1 MPPETLGICL
11 ALILVVMK
19 TQMESDGST
28 VPPEVFVGS
37 VLGGLRWGIDRMVS
51 VGYGLVYDYIFERF
65 APYQGLRSE
74 VLDLVKRAAAGHEK
88 PREFTVLDVGCG
100 TGNFTFTLAEA
111 GFLATGI
118 DAYDALVE
126 LAREKRR
133 AMHVPNLAFRQTDLA
148 KSNAFRDGAFDQVVN
163 VHSLYVHPEPDRL
176 LAEAFRILKPGGHAV
191 FVNFTRRV
199 ELRATWRD
207 IKNRFGLRA
216 ALMCLLWVFPNAVF
230 EAMRKRIGPHYW
242 SEAEFSAR
250 LRRAGFTVLETR
262 RTFFDDASVLA
273 WARKDITS

>member
-1 MPPETLGICL
+1 MAPELL
-11 ALILVVMK
+11 A
-19 TQMESDGST
+19 
-28 VPPEVFVGS
+28 GS
-37 VLGGLRWGIDRMVS
+37 VLGGLRWAIDRMVS

-74 VLDLVKRAAAGHEK
+74 VLDLVKRAATGHANA
-88 PREFTVLDVGCG
+88 REFTVLDVGCG

-118 DAYDALVE
+118 DGYAALVE

-148 KSNAFRDGAFDQVVN
+148 KGNAFRDGAFDQVVN

-176 LAEAFRILKPGGHAV
+176 LTEVFRILKPGGHAV

-216 ALMCLLWVFPNAVF
+216 ALTCLLWVFPNALF
-230 EAMRKRIGPHYW
+230 EAMRKQIGPHYW
-242 SEAEFSAR
+242 SEEEFSAR
-250 LRRAGFTVLETR
+250 LRRAGFTILETR

-273 WARKDITS
+273 WVRKDIPS

>member
-1 MPPETLGICL
+1 MGVPELLAGSLLG
-11 ALILVVMK
+11 A
-19 TQMESDGST
+19 
-28 VPPEVFVGS
+28 
-37 VLGGLRWGIDRMVS
+37 LRWGIDRMVS

-65 APYQGLRSE
+65 APYQGLRTE
-74 VLDLVKRAAAGHEK
+74 VLALVKRAAVNHTN
-88 PREFTVLDVGCG
+88 PHEFTVLDIGCG
-100 TGNFTFTLAEA
+100 TGNFTFKLAEA

-148 KSNAFRDGAFDQVVN
+148 KSNAFRDGAFDQIVN
-163 VHSLYVHPEPDRL
+163 IHSLYVHPEPDRL
-176 LAEAFRILKPGGHAV
+176 LSESFRILKPGGHAI

-207 IKNRFGLRA
+207 IKSRFGLKA
-216 ALMCLLWVFPNAVF
+216 ALMCLLWVFPNALF
-230 EAMRKRIGPHYW
+230 ESMRKRIGPHYW
-242 SEAEFSAR
+242 SEDELAAR
-250 LRRAGFTVLETR
+250 LRGAGFTVLEMR

-273 WARKDITS
+273 WARKDIAD

>member
-1 MPPETLGICL
+1 
-11 ALILVVMK
+11 
-19 TQMESDGST
+19 MESEEST
-28 VPPEVFVGS
+28 VAPDLLAGS
-37 VLGGLRWGIDRMVS
+37 LLGGLRWGVDRMVS

-65 APYQGLRSE
+65 VPYQGLRGE
-74 VLDLVKRAAAGHEK
+74 VLDLVRRAAAGHGS
-88 PREFTVLDVGCG
+88 PREFAVLDIGCG
-100 TGNFTFTLAEA
+100 TGNFTFALAEA

-148 KSNAFRDGAFDQVVN
+148 KSHAFRDGAFDQVVN
-163 VHSLYVHPEPDRL
+163 IHSIYVHPEPDQL
-176 LAEAFRILKPGGHAV
+176 LTEAYRVLKPGGHAV

-207 IKNRFGLRA
+207 IKTRLGLAA
-216 ALMCLLWVFPNAVF
+216 ALRCLLWVLPNAVF

-242 SEAEFSAR
+242 SEEEFAAR

-262 RTFFDDASVLA
+262 RTFFDDVSVLA
-273 WARKDITS
+273 WARKDTAA